1 MTAEEKEITLFQD
14 RYMSS
19 EEDLSPI
26 EVNLDDTLSVNDEVA
41 DYVTARPVTIGPSK
55 PKKSGDLA
63 VVVSMASVGR
73 PKMVDLPSPTAV
85 ARTSR
90 IFSLGSPSLITKP
103 SHSDLV
109 RTSTSSTTSMPAAST
124 EGRPPAPRAVSV
136 QLLSTS
142 RASTRSI
149 STGSE
154 TPSWTSST
162 TKAGSSH
169 RSSSPTSILKPLNSP
184 YRSSLASI
192 PLTSACPTLK
202 AATSAQAPLPA
213 YTRPKTPSFLSSD
226 PFPSIHEADPAAKP
240 SHSRLRSLSRVF
252 STARMA
258 VSSSKKGTDNRNST
272 PNPSR
277 PSTPTAPAL
286 PPRRPSMTR
295 PQTAGA
301 GARASV
307 MLPLTTPAD
316 NASEWDKPRSK
327 PKMVARGAAE
337 RAPTIELPPFP
348 DEEDD
353 KEVEFKRRRLGRRKS
368 FLGLI

>member
-1 MTAEEKEITLFQD
+1 MTMTAEEKEITLFQD

-63 VVVSMASVGR
+63 VVVSMAPTPIDLSSLHKIHLNRVGN
-73 PKMVDLPSPTAV
+73 PKLDFINHESRQLTPLLFANIYPQTLKLPLQILPSLDSADI
-85 ARTSR
+85 R
-90 IFSLGSPSLITKP
+90 
-103 SHSDLV
+103 
-109 RTSTSSTTSMPAAST
+109 
-124 EGRPPAPRAVSV
+124 
-136 QLLSTS
+136 LS
-142 RASTRSI
+142 
-149 STGSE
+149 
-154 TPSWTSST
+154 
-162 TKAGSSH
+162 
-169 RSSSPTSILKPLNSP
+169 N
-184 YRSSLASI
+184 
-192 PLTSACPTLK
+192 
-202 AATSAQAPLPA
+202 
-213 YTRPKTPSFLSSD
+213 TPSFLSSD